1 MLKRRSED
9 QAMQIPHVMIVGG
22 GFSGTALATHL
33 ARSATAPLRVTV
45 VEPRLTLGAGVAY
58 STQDPAHRINVPA
71 SRMQLSG
78 DEQGAFDRWY
88 RQQPECS
95 LDSVAHC
102 ADGAVYPQRGMF
114 GRYLAEQFAQAA
126 QRHPQVTL
134 RHIQASA
141 LAWQGQQLLLSNG
154 ETLQGDVLA
163 LAISHP
169 PPSLPKALLPFAA
182 HPALI
187 TNPWEAGVL
196 DNIDSEAS
204 VAIIGTGLSMADVVA
219 SLATR
224 QHRGPL
230 LAFSR
235 RGQLS
240 RANLSGEWPE
250 WALAPQ
256 PHPSTRL
263 WLHHIRAEVA
273 RAAEQQLPWQ
283 RVLDEVR
290 AQGQRIWQSLSLR
303 EQQRF
308 VRHLRSW
315 WDVHRYRIAPQVA
328 AEITQRQQAGTLR
341 VLAARLTAIAS
352 HGDQLDIALHTRN
365 GATENHQLDHLIV
378 TTGPGHEALTASQ
391 PLLLSLSQQGIIRA
405 DALGFGIDVDRDS
418 RTLTRTGL
426 PNPKLFVV
434 GPAARARFGE
444 LMGLPQVADHAAEV
458 ARHILTSLHIKHAER
473 YPPPAP

>member
-1 MLKRRSED
+1 
-9 QAMQIPHVMIVGG
+9 MQTPHVIIVGG
-22 GFSGTALATHL
+22 GFSGTALAIHL
-33 ARSATAPLRVTV
+33 ARTTPAPLRVTV
-45 VEPRLTLGAGVAY
+45 VEPRSTLGAGVAY
-58 STQDPAHRINVPA
+58 STPEPAHRINVPA
-71 SRMQLSG
+71 ARMQLSG
-78 DEQGAFDRWY
+78 DEQGSFDRWY

-126 QRHPQVTL
+126 RQHPQVTL

-141 LAWQGQQLLLSNG
+141 IEWEGEHLLLSNG
-154 ETLQGDVLA
+154 ETLHGDVLA

-169 PPSLPKALLPFAA
+169 PPALPRALQPFAA

-187 TNPWEAGVL
+187 ANPWQQGVL
-196 DNIDSEAS
+196 DNIAGNAS

-224 QHRGPL
+224 QHYGPL

-250 WALAPQ
+250 WSLAPQ
-256 PHPSTRL
+256 RQASVRQ

-290 AQGQRIWQSLSLR
+290 VQGQSIWQSLPLV

-328 AEITQRQQAGTLR
+328 AVITERQQAGNLR
-341 VLAARLTAIAS
+341 VLAARLVSIDAS
-352 HGDQLDIALHTRN
+352 AQQLTIQLHTRH
-365 GATENHQLDHLIV
+365 GETENHQLDHLIV
-378 TTGPGHEALTASQ
+378 TTGPAHEALTASQ
-391 PLLLSLSQQGIIRA
+391 PLLLSLSQKGMIRA
-405 DALGFGIDVDRDS
+405 DALGFGIDVDRQS
-418 RTLTRTGL
+418 HTLTQSGQ
-426 PNPKLFVV
+426 PNARLFVA

-444 LMGLPQVADHAAEV
+444 LMGLPQVADHAADV
-458 ARHILTSLHIKHAER
+458 ARQILASLQLAHAER
-473 YPPPAP
+473 CPPFAP

>member
-1 MLKRRSED
+1 
-9 QAMQIPHVMIVGG
+9 MQTPHVIIVGG
-22 GFSGTALATHL
+22 GFSGTALAIHL
-33 ARSATAPLRVTV
+33 ARTATTPLRVTV
-45 VEPRLTLGAGVAY
+45 VEPRDSLGAGVAY
-58 STQDPAHRINVPA
+58 STREPAHRINVPA
-71 SRMQLSG
+71 ARMQLSG

-126 QRHPQVTL
+126 LQHPQVAL
-134 RHIQASA
+134 QHIQASA
-141 LAWQGQQLLLSNG
+141 IAWEGERLLLSNG
-154 ETLQGDVLA
+154 KALQGDVLA

-169 PPSLPKALLPFAA
+169 PPALPRALLPFAA

-187 TNPWEAGVL
+187 ANPWLPGVL
-196 DNIDSEAS
+196 DNIAVNAS
-204 VAIIGTGLSMADVVA
+204 IAIIGTGLSMADVVA

-224 QHRGPL
+224 QHHGPL

-240 RANLSGEWPE
+240 RANLSGDWPE
-250 WALAPQ
+250 WTLAPQ
-256 PHPSTRL
+256 QQPSVRQ

-290 AQGQRIWQSLSLR
+290 VQGQDIWQSLPLR

-328 AEITQRQQAGTLR
+328 AAITERQQVGSLR
-341 VLAARLTAIAS
+341 VLAARLIRIDA
-352 HGDQLDIALHTRN
+352 GEKQLRIQLRTRH

-391 PLLLSLSQQGIIRA
+391 PLLKSLCQQGIIRA
-405 DALGFGIDVDRDS
+405 DALGFGIDVDRHS
-418 RTLTRTGL
+418 HTLTQSGQ
-426 PNPKLFVV
+426 PNAGLFVV

-444 LMGLPQVADHAAEV
+444 LMGLPQVADHAADV
-458 ARHILTSLHIKHAER
+458 ARQILASLPLTHAER
-473 YPPPAP
+473 CPPFAP

>member
-1 MLKRRSED
+1 
-9 QAMQIPHVMIVGG
+9 MQTPHVIIVGG
-22 GFSGTALATHL
+22 GFSGTALAIHL
-33 ARSATAPLRVTV
+33 ARTATTPLRVTV
-45 VEPRLTLGAGVAY
+45 VEPRDSLGAGVAY
-58 STQDPAHRINVPA
+58 STREPAHRINVPA
-71 SRMQLSG
+71 ARMQLSG

-114 GRYLAEQFAQAA
+114 GRYLAEQFAQAGL
-126 QRHPQVTL
+126 QHPQVVL
-134 RHIQASA
+134 QHIQASA
-141 LAWQGQQLLLSNG
+141 IAWEGERLLLSNG
-154 ETLQGDVLA
+154 EALQGDVLA

-169 PPSLPKALLPFAA
+169 PPALPRALLPFAA

-187 TNPWEAGVL
+187 ANPWLPGVL
-196 DNIDSEAS
+196 DNIAVNAS

-224 QHRGPL
+224 QHHGPL

-240 RANLSGEWPE
+240 RANLSGDWPE
-250 WALAPQ
+250 WTLAPQ
-256 PHPSTRL
+256 QQPSVRQ

-290 AQGQRIWQSLSLR
+290 VQGQDIWQSLPPG

-328 AEITQRQQAGTLR
+328 AAITERQQVGSLR
-341 VLAARLTAIAS
+341 VLAARLIRIDAS
-352 HGDQLDIALHTRN
+352 DKQLTIQLHTRH
-365 GATENHQLDHLIV
+365 GVTENHQLDHLIV

-391 PLLLSLSQQGIIRA
+391 PLLKSLSQQGIIRA
-405 DALGFGIDVDRDS
+405 DALGFGIDVDRHS
-418 RTLTRTGL
+418 HTLTQSGQ
-426 PNPKLFVV
+426 PNAGLFVV

-444 LMGLPQVADHAAEV
+444 LMGLPQVADHAADV
-458 ARHILTSLHIKHAER
+458 ARQILASLPPTHAER
-473 YPPPAP
+473 CPPFAP

>member
-1 MLKRRSED
+1 
-9 QAMQIPHVMIVGG
+9 MQTPHVIIVGG
-22 GFSGTALATHL
+22 GFSGTALAIHL
-33 ARSATAPLRVTV
+33 ARTATAPLRVTV
-45 VEPRLTLGAGVAY
+45 IEPRDSLGAGVAY
-58 STQDPAHRINVPA
+58 STQEPAHRINVPA
-71 SRMQLSG
+71 ARMQLNG
-78 DEQGAFDRWY
+78 DELGAFDRWY

-126 QRHPQVTL
+126 LQHPQVTL
-134 RHIQASA
+134 QHIQASA
-141 LAWQGQQLLLSNG
+141 IAWEGEQLLLSNG
-154 ETLQGDVLA
+154 EALQGDVLA

-169 PPSLPKALLPFAA
+169 PPALPRALLPFAA

-187 TNPWEAGVL
+187 ANPWWPGVL
-196 DNIDSEAS
+196 DNIAGHAS

-224 QHRGPL
+224 QHYGPL

-240 RANLSGEWPE
+240 RANLSGDWPE
-250 WALAPQ
+250 WTLAPQ
-256 PHPSTRL
+256 QQPSVRQ

-273 RAAEQQLPWQ
+273 RAAEQQVPWQ

-290 AQGQRIWQSLSLR
+290 VQGQDIWQSLPLR

-328 AEITQRQQAGTLR
+328 AAITERQQAGSLR
-341 VLAARLTAIAS
+341 VLAARLIRIDAS
-352 HGDQLDIALHTRN
+352 DKQLTIQLHTRH
-365 GATENHQLDHLIV
+365 GVTENHQLDHLIV

-391 PLLLSLSQQGIIRA
+391 PLLKSLSQQGMIRA
-405 DALGFGIDVDRDS
+405 DALGFGIDVDRHS
-418 RTLTRTGL
+418 RTLTQSGQ
-426 PNPKLFVV
+426 PNPRLFVV

-458 ARHILTSLHIKHAER
+458 ARQILASLPLAHAER
-473 YPPPAP
+473 SPPSAP

>member
-1 MLKRRSED
+1 MATS
-9 QAMQIPHVMIVGG
+9 HVIIVGG
-22 GFSGTALATHL
+22 GFSGTALAIHL
-33 ARSATAPLRVTV
+33 ARTSATSLLITV
-45 VEPRLTLGAGVAY
+45 VEPRDQLGGGVAY
-58 STQDPAHRINVPA
+58 STTEPAHRINVPA
-71 SRMQLSG
+71 TRMQLSG
-78 DEQGAFDRWY
+78 EEQGAFDRWY

-102 ADGAVYPQRGMF
+102 VDGSVYPQRGMF
-114 GRYLAEQFAQAA
+114 GRYLAQQFAHA
-126 QRHPQVTL
+126 QHLHPHVKMRHV
-134 RHIQASA
+134 QASA
-141 LAWQGQQLLLSNG
+141 VAWEGEQLLLSNG

-169 PPSLPKALLPFAA
+169 PPALPRALQPFAQ

-187 TNPWEAGVL
+187 ANPWQRGVL
-196 DNIDSEAS
+196 DAIHPDAS

-219 SLATR
+219 SLDTR

-230 LAFSR
+230 IAFSR

-250 WALAPQ
+250 WTLAPQ
-256 PHPSTRL
+256 NASSSRL

-283 RVLDEVR
+283 RVLDQVR
-290 AQGQRIWQSLSLR
+290 VQGQDIWQSLPLR

-328 AEITQRQQAGTLR
+328 AVISARQQQGSLK
-341 VLAARLTAIAS
+341 VVAARLSDIVDS
-352 HGDQLDIALHTRN
+352 GKQLAVTLHTRCG
-365 GATENHQLDHLIV
+365 GAETHRIDHLIV
-378 TTGPGHEALTASQ
+378 TTGPGHEALTDSQ
-391 PLLLSLSQQGIIRA
+391 PLLQSLSQQGLIRP
-405 DALGFGIDVDRDS
+405 DSLGFGIDVDRHS
-418 RTLTRTGL
+418 RTLNANNQ
-426 PNPKLFVV
+426 PNARLLVV

-444 LMGLPQVADHAAEV
+444 LMGLPQVADHAAAV
-458 ARHILTSLHIKHAER
+458 AQTILQALQIAQAER
-473 YPPPAP
+473 CPPSAL

>member
-1 MLKRRSED
+1 
-9 QAMQIPHVMIVGG
+9 MQTPHVIIVGG
-22 GFSGTALATHL
+22 GFSGTALAIHL
-33 ARSATAPLRVTV
+33 ARTATTPLRVTV
-45 VEPRLTLGAGVAY
+45 VEPRDSLGAGVAY
-58 STQDPAHRINVPA
+58 STREPAHRINVPA
-71 SRMQLSG
+71 ARMQLSG
-78 DEQGAFDRWY
+78 EEQGAFDRWY

-126 QRHPQVTL
+126 LQHPQVAL
-134 RHIQASA
+134 QHIQASA
-141 LAWQGQQLLLSNG
+141 IAWEGEQLLLSNG
-154 ETLQGDVLA
+154 DALQGDVLA

-169 PPSLPKALLPFAA
+169 PPALPRALLPFAA

-187 TNPWEAGVL
+187 ANPWLPGVL
-196 DNIDSEAS
+196 DNIAVNAS

-224 QHRGPL
+224 QHHGPL

-240 RANLSGEWPE
+240 RANLSGDWPE
-250 WALAPQ
+250 WTLAPQ
-256 PHPSTRL
+256 QQPSVRQ
-263 WLHHIRAEVA
+263 WLHHIRTEVA
-273 RAAEQQLPWQ
+273 RAADQQLPWQ

-290 AQGQRIWQSLSLR
+290 VQGQDIWQSLPLR

-328 AEITQRQQAGTLR
+328 TVITERQQVGSLR
-341 VLAARLTAIAS
+341 VLAARLIRIDAS
-352 HGDQLDIALHTRN
+352 EKQLTIQLHTRH
-365 GATENHQLDHLIV
+365 GVTENHQLDHLIV

-391 PLLLSLSQQGIIRA
+391 PLLKSLSQQGIIRA
-405 DALGFGIDVDRDS
+405 DALGFGIDVDRHS
-418 RTLTRTGL
+418 HTLTQSGQ
-426 PNPKLFVV
+426 PNARLFVV

-444 LMGLPQVADHAAEV
+444 LMGLPQVANHAADV
-458 ARHILTSLHIKHAER
+458 ARQILASLPLTHAER
-473 YPPPAP
+473 CPPSAP